1 LAQFPQS
8 NAAQYATLLE
18 RPRSGTKPRPCR
30 VLYIGG
36 NETQQGFKDLI
47 TEKLR
52 STHPHI
58 AVTWDLIGWRSN
70 WDKDAER
77 IERIIPSYDLVIL
90 SPYVRTLFGRYIRR
104 VAENWRPSTGKG
116 QGKIYSDIVNAVE
129 SFQHQDS

>member
-8 NAAQYATLLE
+8 NADQYVSLLE
-18 RPRSGTKPRPCR
+18 RPHAVTKPRPCR

-52 STHPHI
+52 TTHPHI
-58 AVTWDLIGWRSN
+58 LVTWDLIGWRSN

-77 IERIIPSYDLVIL
+77 IERIIPNYDLVIL

-104 VAENWRPSTGKG
+104 VADNWRPSTGKG
-116 QGKIYSDIVNAVE
+116 QGKIYTDIINAVE
-129 SFQHQDS
+129 SYQQHEG